1 MSNLINFEELAK
13 GVINQVEVAIAN
25 ATVASRYESVD
36 STDED
41 GNITSELVEI
51 RDQVNISLGGG
62 NTLPIYRKDKGLTDS
77 KFVKVFINQIKTKI
91 HDAGCHAVCET
102 LSNDEL
108 CRALRGSKIILN
120 VKYVAAGSARDSGTI
135 ATKDEI
141 IYSVDNLIN
150 DDLEGLEEL
159 ARAKQAKRAIADDN
173 AKHDMKVIVASA
185 KELGISIAD
194 ATAIYFASR
203 K

>member
-1 MSNLINFEELAK
+1 MNSLINFEELAK
-13 GVINQVEVAIAN
+13 GVSNQIEVAIAN
-25 ATVASRYESVD
+25 ASVASRYESVD

-41 GNITSELVEI
+41 GNITSETVEI
-51 RDQVNISLGGG
+51 RDQINISLGSD
-62 NTLPIYRKDKGLTDS
+62 NTLPIYRKDKGLTYS
-77 KFVKVFINQIKTKI
+77 RFVKVFVNQIKTKL
-91 HDAGCHAVCET
+91 HDAGCHAMCET
-102 LSNDEL
+102 MSNDEL
-108 CRALRGSKIILN
+108 CRALRGSKVILN
-120 VKYVAAGSARDSGTI
+120 VKYVATGSARDSGTI

-141 IYSVDNLIN
+141 IYSVDSLIN
-150 DDLEGLEEL
+150 DDLEGLEDL

-185 KELGISIAD
+185 KELGISISD

>member
-13 GVINQVEVAIAN
+13 GVINQIEVAIAN

-185 KELGISIAD
+185 KELSISIAD

>member
-1 MSNLINFEELAK
+1 MNSLINFDELAN
-13 GVINQVEVAIAN
+13 GVMNQVEVAIAN

-41 GNITSELVEI
+41 GNITSETVEI

-77 KFVKVFINQIKTKI
+77 KFVKVFINQIKTML
-91 HDAGCHAVCET
+91 HDAGYHAVCET

-141 IYSVDNLIN
+141 IYSVDSLIN
-150 DDLEGLEEL
+150 DDLEGLEDL

-185 KELGISIAD
+185 KELGITVAD

>member
-185 KELGISIAD
+185 KELSISIAD

>member
-1 MSNLINFEELAK
+1 MSSLIDFKELAN
-13 GVINQVEVAIAN
+13 GVINQVEVTIAN
-25 ATVASRYESVD
+25 ATVSSRYESVD

-77 KFVKVFINQIKTKI
+77 KFVKIFINQIKTKI
-91 HDAGCHAVCET
+91 LDAGCHAICET

-108 CRALRGSKIILN
+108 CRALRGSKVILN

-141 IYSVDNLIN
+141 IYSVDSLIN
-150 DDLEGLEEL
+150 DDLEGLEDL

-194 ATAIYFASR
+194 ATTIYFASR